1 MHTHGGGG
9 GTDPP
14 DDEERLRLSRHVLS
28 DHWYPS
34 SIPPSFS
41 RRHITWHDDSVG
53 AVAHADGVQRAVVYD
68 ACARGFAQLGGG
80 QWAVSDEQAA
90 RPSGHSIGGPEI

>member
-34 SIPPSFS
+34 LIPPSFS
-41 RRHITWHDDSVG
+41 RRHITWHDGSVG
-53 AVAHADGVQRAVVYD
+53 GVAYADGVQRAAVYD
-68 ACARGFAQLGGG
+68 ECARGFAQLGGG
-80 QWAVSDEQAA
+80 Q
-90 RPSGHSIGGPEI
+90 